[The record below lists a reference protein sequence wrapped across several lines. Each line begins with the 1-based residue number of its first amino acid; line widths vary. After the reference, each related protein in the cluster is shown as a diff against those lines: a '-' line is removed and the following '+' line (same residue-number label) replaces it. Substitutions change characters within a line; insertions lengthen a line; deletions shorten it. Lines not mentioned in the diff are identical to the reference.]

1 MKVTNSKDIEDEYKE
16 DNLQA
21 LNSNEIFI
29 NNTEGEEVLIEHLMS
44 MNFPL

>member
-29 NNTEGEEVLIEHLMS
+29 NNTEDEELLIEHLMS